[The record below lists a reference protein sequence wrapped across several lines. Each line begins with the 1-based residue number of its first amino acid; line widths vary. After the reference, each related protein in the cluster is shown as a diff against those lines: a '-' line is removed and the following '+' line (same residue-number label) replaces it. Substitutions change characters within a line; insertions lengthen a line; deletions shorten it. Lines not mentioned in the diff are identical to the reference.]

1 MDAARV
7 DELILEGK
15 NSQEIRKKL
24 KERTQKSFEIKNK
37 GKKVPARF
45 SARKLKSS

>member
-1 MDAARV
+1 MDAARI

-37 GKKVPARF
+37 HTMENRM
-45 SARKLKSS
+45 